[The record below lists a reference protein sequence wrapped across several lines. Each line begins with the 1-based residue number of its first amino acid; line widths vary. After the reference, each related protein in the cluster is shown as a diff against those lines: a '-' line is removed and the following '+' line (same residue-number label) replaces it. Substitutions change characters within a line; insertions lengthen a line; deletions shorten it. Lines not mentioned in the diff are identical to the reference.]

1 MDLRFA
7 KIYKGYFFINPCHPA
22 NFSGIGTSRKR
33 KVTKIQLSPLT
44 VTISK
49 GKDRLSNIF
58 SGPIRC
64 FICFRV
70 AKTSI
75 LRISQKLG
83 RDVPTEGTFC
93 FSILGCSLTVCGLE
107 GGWLFLVNAVLT
119 EHWFTWTFIV
129 ILKTE
134 TCSGYAKLSFV
145 SEGGYVGAGVG
156 WPS

>member
-22 NFSGIGTSRKR
+22 IFSGIGTSRKR

-107 GGWLFLVNAVLT
+107 GGWLFLVNALNIGLH
-119 EHWFTWTFIV
+119 E
-129 ILKTE
+129 
-134 TCSGYAKLSFV
+134 LSLWSLRQKRAQDMPSYRLFLR
-145 SEGGYVGAGVG
+145 GAMLVRG
-156 WPS
+156 